1 MNRPEEIAG
10 RFFTHTA
17 GHDIID
23 KISKQKGMDSMLYI
37 IRHGLTDW
45 NVRHKLQGR
54 TDIPL
59 NETGR
64 QMAEAAAAE
73 YRDIPLDLC
82 YCSPLLRAKETAEIL
97 LRGRDVPILY
107 DDRLREMSFGD
118 YEGTENSFSIP
129 DCPVNVIFQHPE
141 AYTESVG
148 GAETFEE
155 LFARTGAFLEE
166 VIDPLMAEGKNVLI
180 VGHGAMNLSIISRIR
195 HLPISEFWSGRIKNC
210 EMIRLI

>member
-1 MNRPEEIAG
+1 MCGISCRAG
-10 RFFTHTA
+10 R
-17 GHDIID
+17 
-23 KISKQKGMDSMLYI
+23 ISPSMKP
-37 IRHGLTDW
+37 D
-45 NVRHKLQGR
+45 GR
-54 TDIPL
+54 WRRRLPQ
-59 NETGR
+59 NTG
-64 QMAEAAAAE
+64 
-73 YRDIPLDLC
+73 I
-82 YCSPLLRAKETAEIL
+82 
-97 LRGRDVPILY
+97 GRDVPILY